1 MLKIGIHRV
10 KYHHSQW
17 YYYIIPRRLT
27 LKCNPPIYKWL
38 WFVISYEK
46 GFYWDGLYEHF
57 DRLSCWCCPLKNL
70 KELKIL
76 YKYYPDLWNELK
88 KMDEKAYNQFRA
100 DYSVEQLEQKFKAD
114 LVVKE

>member
-1 MLKIGIHRV
+1 MI
-10 KYHHSQW
+10 
-17 YYYIIPRRLT
+17 
-27 LKCNPPIYKWL
+27 
-38 WFVISYEK
+38 K
-46 GFYWDGLYEHF
+46 G
-57 DRLSCWCCPLKNL
+57 KNL

-100 DYSVEQLEQKFKAD
+100 DYSVEQLEQKFKAN